1 MKLSKAMLQYDKIEL
16 EEFKKINEDFLTKEV
31 KEKIEKT
38 LASIN
43 KILNIQSNVLL
54 SKEDARLRET
64 YINKY
69 DK

>member
-43 KILNIQSNVLL
+43 KILNIESNVLL
-54 SKEDARLRET
+54 SKEDAKLREA